1 MFNDSL
7 EGLFNGDTGPVRIE
21 PVRSAPEYKPA
32 NERFAEGCSKCRGTG
47 KFVSYAGR
55 ILGNCFACKG
65 KGKNVFKTS
74 PDVRAKARNSAA
86 ERKAKIAA
94 EGFDAFAAA
103 NPTAAAW
110 LEATAPRW
118 SLAASLLD
126 SAKRFGLLTDKQ
138 LAVVNNGIARDA
150 AKAAE
155 RAATAANAPTVDD
168 AGIDRLKAAFDSA
181 VAYAAAKGL
190 KMRTPKI
197 TIGCTVISPAG
208 AASKNAGALYV
219 KERGAYL
226 GKIAGGK
233 FYATRDCSAE
243 RSAEILGFIAD
254 PKAAAEAYGQTT
266 GMCCICNAT
275 LTNAESKRLGIGPIC
290 RDKMGW

>member
-21 PVRSAPEYKPA
+21 PVRPAPAYKPA
-32 NERFAEGCSKCRGTG
+32 NERFAEGCTKCRGTG
-47 KFVSYAGR
+47 KFISYAGR
-55 ILGNCFACKG
+55 IIGNCFSCKG

-86 ERKAKIAA
+86 DRKARIAA
-94 EGFDAFAAA
+94 EGFEAFAAA
-103 NPTAAAW
+103 NPEAAAW

-118 SLAASLLD
+118 DLAASLLD
-126 SAKRFGLLTDKQ
+126 SAKRFGSLTDKQ

-150 AKAAE
+150 ARAAE
-155 RAATAANAPTVDD
+155 RTEKAANAPSVDD

-219 KERGAYL
+219 KERGTYL

-233 FYATRDCSAE
+233 FHATRDCSAE

-254 PKAAAEAYGQTT
+254 PKGAAEAYGQTT
-266 GMCCICNAT
+266 GVCCICNAT